1 MEEKQHEIDKHI
13 EAAVRRAIEA
23 GIGDIEDKIRA
34 AIEVGVQ
41 IGAAVGAEAA
51 ATADAKGTERERK
64 RLQRQQIDKRYHD
77 TKLLIRKY
85 RQLNEYYQN
94 AVYDEEAAEE
104 VDEDFEEIMCSF
116 GVSFQDKKITADS
129 IKRNYLVTRVVMTH
143 VNKMLDVFHTMCE
156 RSNKVSDKRR
166 WRILHDLHLAEIP
179 VTAEELA
186 QQENISKRAVYD
198 IVDRCIP
205 DLTILFFG
213 ISGIEELPEVG
224 KLHKGST

>member
-1 MEEKQHEIDKHI
+1 MEERQHEIDKRI
-13 EAAVRRAIEA
+13 EAAVRRAIET
-23 GIGDIEDKIRA
+23 GIGGIEEKIRS

-41 IGAAVGAEAA
+41 IGAAAGAEAA
-51 ATADAKGTERERK
+51 ATAAAKVAERERK
-64 RLQRQQIDKRYHD
+64 RLQRQQTDKRYHD

-104 VDEDFEEIMCSF
+104 VDEDFEEIMRSF
-116 GVSFQDKKITADS
+116 GVSFKEKELTANS
-129 IKRNYLVTRVVMTH
+129 IRRNYLVTRVVMAH
-143 VNKMLDVFHTMCE
+143 VNKMLDVFQTMCE
-156 RSNKVSDKRR
+156 RSSRASDKRR
-166 WRILHDLHLAEIP
+166 WKILHDLYLAEEP
-179 VTAEELA
+179 TTAEELA

-213 ISGIEELPEVG
+213 ICGIEG
-224 KLHKGST
+224 M